1 MLHKLTLWYGQWNDL
16 CWMII
21 SVCATSFSYGLFFLL
36 ILITCMW
43 VVVFFFTCVMPFLS
57 LLCCL
62 FLLFYMMANECNR
75 NTLTVF
81 FIFIWFF
88 SLLFFM
94 LCIILCF
101 KWCSLVLFRKQQYAY
116 YHKIVYKCFP
126 YVAVYFFLFIRYICS
141 FFLVYFFVVVV
152 LLLHLRTLNIMNL
165 VLFTACFHVSLLLSR
180 LPFRAK

>member
-1 MLHKLTLWYGQWNDL
+1 MVSGTIYVEWLLVYVQLRFPMD
-16 CWMII
+16 
-21 SVCATSFSYGLFFLL
+21 SFFLL

-81 FIFIWFF
+81 FYIYLVF
-88 SLLFFM
+88 SLYFFM

-101 KWCSLVLFRKQQYAY
+101 KCDAAQYFLGNNNTRIITKLYINAFRTL
-116 YHKIVYKCFP
+116 
-126 YVAVYFFLFIRYICS
+126 LFIS
-141 FFLVYFFVVVV
+141 FSLYVIF
-152 LLLHLRTLNIMNL
+152 I
-165 VLFTACFHVSLLLSR
+165 LF
-180 LPFRAK
+180 